1 MATPVRTRWGGAGLP
16 VELTSFV
23 GRRQEIDTVRAALSE
38 ARVVTLTGVGGVG
51 KTRLAMRVA
60 TELRRAFSDGVWFLD
75 LSSVSDRSALGS
87 VVVEALEIHDQSDRD
102 PAEIVTGF
110 LHERQVLLVFDNC
123 EQVVEECAALIN
135 SVIRQAP
142 QVRVL
147 ATSRE
152 RLWVTGEHTW
162 RVPPLS
168 VPASDPDS
176 DEEFARSSPGTPEYP
191 ALVLFAERAA
201 AVRGAPLAREVW
213 PDVARLCRR
222 LDGLP
227 LAIELAAVQTR
238 MFTPGQLVKGF
249 EERIG
254 SLHTPDRTA
263 PARHRSLEAAID
275 WSYELCSPQE
285 QLLWARVSVFAGWF
299 SLDAAEGVC
308 SGEDLPPETVMTLVA
323 GLLDKSVLVQEE
335 HLGQAQ
341 YRLLETLAQYGRT
354 RLRDTGQEAALV
366 RRHRDWYLQLAEQMA
381 AQWYGPDQLSWS
393 RRLRRDYRNLRAAM
407 EYCLSTPGEEHAG
420 LRFTAALLQYWHG
433 TGQMA
438 EGRAWLERAL
448 AANGE
453 PTPARATSL
462 RNLASI
468 CAQQSDLAAGEAARE
483 EGLTLARRLH
493 DPLLHARALAV
504 GAELA
509 LARGDFVATIGHERE
524 ALACPEY
531 AGGRERVASLTI
543 LTVAHAISGDYD
555 EAVSAFEQAQRCNVE
570 FGERFNLSW
579 ALIGRAVAEYGA
591 GENTSA
597 ITYTRKAM
605 RIAREFN
612 NPLGLST
619 ALGILLC
626 STAAAGDVAR
636 AAVLLGARRR
646 ISRVFGISE
655 FVNDAESALV
665 DTATSQIKQGLGEAV
680 FEARVARGF
689 AFDLDDAVDY
699 ALGAEEEPAPAAE
712 AGTAPAEPN
721 PLTPR
726 EQQVAELVAQGMS
739 NKQIAAKLVISPRT
753 VEGHVDHVLTKLGL
767 TSRAHVAA
775 WATRHG
781 RS

>member
-1 MATPVRTRWGGAGLP
+1 MATPVGTRWGDVGLP

-23 GRRQEIDTVRAALSE
+23 GRQQEIGAVKAALSE

-60 TELRRAFSDGVWFLD
+60 TGLRRAFSDGVRFLD

-87 VVVEALEIHDQSDRD
+87 AVVETLEIHDQSGRD
-102 PAEIVTGF
+102 ETEIITEF
-110 LHERQVLLVFDNC
+110 LRERQMLLVFDNC
-123 EQVVEECAALIN
+123 EQVVEECATLIN
-135 SVIRQAP
+135 AVIRQAP

-152 RLWVTGEHTW
+152 RLWVTGEHVW

-168 VPASDPDS
+168 VPASDPES
-176 DEEFARSSPGTPEYP
+176 DEEFARSSPGPPQYP

-201 AVRGAPLAREVW
+201 AVGGAALIRDDW

-238 MFTPGQLVKGF
+238 LFTPGQLVRGF
-249 EERIG
+249 EERLG
-254 SLHTPDRTA
+254 SLGTPDRTA

-285 QLLWARVSVFAGWF
+285 QLLWARASVFAGWF
-299 SLDAAEGVC
+299 DLDAAEGVC
-308 SGEDLPPETVMTLVA
+308 SGEDLLPEAVMALVA

-335 HLGQAQ
+335 HHGQAQ
-341 YRLLETLAQYGRT
+341 YRLLETLAHYGRN
-354 RLRDTGQEAALV
+354 RLRDTGQEAELV
-366 RRHRDWYLQLAEQMA
+366 RRHRDWYLQLAEDMA

-393 RRLRRDYRNLRAAM
+393 RRLRRGYRNVRAAM

-433 TGQMA
+433 SGQMT

-448 AANGE
+448 AANRE

-468 CAQQSDLAAGEAARE
+468 CAQQQDLAAAEAARE
-483 EGLTLARRLH
+483 ESLALAGRLH
-493 DPLLHARALAV
+493 DPLLNARALAV

-509 LARGDFVATIGHERE
+509 LCRGDFVATIAHARE
-524 ALACPEY
+524 ALSCPEY
-531 AGGRERVASLTI
+531 AGGPERAASLTI
-543 LTVAHAISGDYD
+543 LTVAHAMLGNYD
-555 EAVSAFEQAQRCNVE
+555 EVVSAFEQAQRCTIE

-579 ALIGRAVAEYGA
+579 TLIGRAVAEYSA
-591 GENTSA
+591 GENISA
-597 ITYTRKAM
+597 ITYLREAM
-605 RIAREFN
+605 RIAHEFN
-612 NPLGLST
+612 NPLCLST
-619 ALGILLC
+619 ALGVMLC
-626 STAAAGDVAR
+626 STAADGDVAR

-646 ISRVFGISE
+646 ICRVFGISD
-655 FVNDAESALV
+655 FVNDNESALV
-665 DTATSQIKQGLGEAV
+665 DSATSQISQGLGEAL
-680 FEARVARGF
+680 FKAGVARGF
-689 AFDLDDAVDY
+689 AFDLDNAVGY

-712 AGTAPAEPN
+712 ASTTPAEPN
-721 PLTPR
+721 PLTAR

-753 VEGHVDHVLTKLGL
+753 VEGHVDHVLTKLGF

-775 WATRHG
+775 WASRHG
-781 RS
+781 KS

>member
-1 MATPVRTRWGGAGLP
+1 MATAVQTRWGDAGLP

-23 GRRQEIDTVRAALSE
+23 GRRQEIGAVKAALSE
-38 ARVVTLTGVGGVG
+38 ARVVTLTGVGGIG
-51 KTRLAMRVA
+51 KTRLATRVA
-60 TELRRAFSDGVWFLD
+60 TGLRRAFSDGVRFLD

-87 VVVEALEIHDQSDRD
+87 AVVETLEIHDQSDRD
-102 PAEIVTGF
+102 PTEIITEF
-110 LHERQVLLVFDNC
+110 LRERQMLLVFDNC

-135 SVIRQAP
+135 AVIRQAP

-152 RLWVTGEHTW
+152 RLWLTGEHVW

-168 VPASDPDS
+168 VPAADPEPGED
-176 DEEFARSSPGTPEYP
+176 FARSSTGPPQYP

-201 AVRGAPLAREVW
+201 AVGGAALARDDW

-238 MFTPGQLVKGF
+238 MFTPGQLVRGF
-249 EERIG
+249 EERLG
-254 SLHTPDRTA
+254 SLGTSDRTA

-285 QLLWARVSVFAGWF
+285 RLLWARASVFAGWF
-299 SLDAAEGVC
+299 DLDAAEGVC
-308 SGEDLPPETVMTLVA
+308 SGEDVPPEAVMVLVA

-341 YRLLETLAQYGRT
+341 YRLLETLAHYGRT
-354 RLRDTGQEAALV
+354 RLRATGQEAELV

-407 EYCLSTPGEEHAG
+407 EHCLSTQGEEHAG

-433 TGQMA
+433 SGQMA

-448 AANGE
+448 TASTE
-453 PTPARATSL
+453 PSPARVMSL

-468 CAQQSDLAAGEAARE
+468 CASQQDLAAAEAAWE
-483 EGLTLARRLH
+483 EGLALARTLH
-493 DPLLHARALAV
+493 DPLLTARALAV

-509 LARGDFVATIGHERE
+509 VHRGDFVAAIAHARE
-524 ALACPEY
+524 ALSCPEY
-531 AGGRERVASLTI
+531 AGAPERAASHSMLA
-543 LTVAHAISGDYD
+543 VAHALLGNYD
-555 EAVSAFEQAQRCNVE
+555 EAVSAFEQTQRCNIE
-570 FGERFNLSW
+570 FGERFALSW
-579 ALIGRAVAEYGA
+579 TLISRAVAEYGA

-597 ITYTRKAM
+597 ITYTREAI
-605 RIAREFN
+605 RIAHEFN
-612 NPLGLST
+612 NPLGLSA
-619 ALGILLC
+619 ALVVLLC
-626 STAAAGDVAR
+626 STAADGDLAR

-655 FVNDAESALV
+655 FVSDAESALV
-665 DTATSQIKQGLGEAV
+665 DTATSQIRQGLGETP
-680 FEARVARGF
+680 FEAGGARGF
-689 AFDLDDAVDY
+689 AFDLDTAVDY
-699 ALGAEEEPAPAAE
+699 ALGAEEEPVPAAE
-712 AGTAPAEPN
+712 ASAAPAEPN
-721 PLTPR
+721 PLTAR

-781 RS
+781 KS